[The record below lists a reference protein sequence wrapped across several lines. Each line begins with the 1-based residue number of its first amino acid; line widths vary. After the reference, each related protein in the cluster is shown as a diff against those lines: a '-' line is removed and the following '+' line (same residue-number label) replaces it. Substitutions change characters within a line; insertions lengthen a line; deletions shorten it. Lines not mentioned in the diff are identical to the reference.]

1 MKIDID
7 KFDRCNVL
15 VVGDLMI
22 DEYIWGEVDRISPEA
37 PVPIVLVKNEDFTLG
52 GSGNV
57 VHNLVALG
65 ANVSAIGVIGFGLN
79 GKRLLKKFDELGVD
93 TEGIIQEPN
102 RSTTQKIRIIAT
114 GQQVLRIDRETR
126 DQISNQTFGAVSD
139 FVEKIISKVD
149 VVLISDYGK
158 GFLTPALVTCLLD
171 MAKKHT
177 KMTIADPKG
186 PNFSKYAGVS
196 LLTPNKKE
204 AGLAAGIEII
214 DQSALFE
221 AGNRILETV
230 DIGKLL
236 ITCGKEGMVLFERGE
251 KPCQILTE
259 VRQVYDVSGAGDT
272 VIAVLG
278 LSIASKASLEEG
290 ISLANAAAG
299 IVVGKVGTAT
309 VSKKELISA
318 LKLYHE
324 SPADK

>member
-37 PVPIVLVKNEDFTLG
+37 PVPIVLVKNENFTLG

-158 GFLTPALVTCLLD
+158 GLLTPALVTCLLD
-171 MAKKHT
+171 MAKKHK
-177 KMTIADPKG
+177 KMD
-186 PNFSKYAGVS
+186 
-196 LLTPNKKE
+196 
-204 AGLAAGIEII
+204 
-214 DQSALFE
+214 D
-221 AGNRILETV
+221 R
-230 DIGKLL
+230 
-236 ITCGKEGMVLFERGE
+236 
-251 KPCQILTE
+251 
-259 VRQVYDVSGAGDT
+259 
-272 VIAVLG
+272 
-278 LSIASKASLEEG
+278 
-290 ISLANAAAG
+290 
-299 IVVGKVGTAT
+299 
-309 VSKKELISA
+309 
-318 LKLYHE
+318 
-324 SPADK
+324 